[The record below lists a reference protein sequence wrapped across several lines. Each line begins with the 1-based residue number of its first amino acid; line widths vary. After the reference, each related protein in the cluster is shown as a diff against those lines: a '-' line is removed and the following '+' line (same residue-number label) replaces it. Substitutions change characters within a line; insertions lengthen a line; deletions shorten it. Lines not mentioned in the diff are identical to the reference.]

1 MPLLEVDNLRVSFHT
16 RNGIVRA
23 VNGVSFSV
31 EKGETLGVVG
41 ESGSGKS
48 VTAYSML
55 GLIPQPPGR
64 IEGGRAMFGGVDLLK
79 ASKPQLAGLR
89 GKRVAMIFQDPMT
102 SLNPYL
108 RVGDQIIEPLMIHD
122 RISKPDALKRALEAL
137 REVGVQDPE
146 SRLQAYPH
154 EFSGGMRQRVMI
166 AMALITKPE
175 LLIADEPT
183 TALDVTVQAQ
193 ILELIRKMQ
202 QNHGTA
208 VLFITHDLG
217 VVSGFCD
224 KVQVMYAGQIVETAA
239 VGDIFKRPMHPYNR
253 ALQKSIPAFQPKGR
267 ELYTIAGLPPDLSK
281 PITGCAFAPR
291 CEFVRDPCRNA
302 ATRLD
307 TIVADHESSCVR
319 VQKGEL
325 TLD

>member
-1 MPLLEVDNLRVSFHT
+1 
-16 RNGIVRA
+16 
-23 VNGVSFSV
+23 
-31 EKGETLGVVG
+31 
-41 ESGSGKS
+41 
-48 VTAYSML
+48 
-55 GLIPQPPGR
+55 
-64 IEGGRAMFGGVDLLK
+64 
-79 ASKPQLAGLR
+79 
-89 GKRVAMIFQDPMT
+89 
-102 SLNPYL
+102 
-108 RVGDQIIEPLMIHD
+108 
-122 RISKPDALKRALEAL
+122 
-137 REVGVQDPE
+137 
-146 SRLQAYPH
+146 
-154 EFSGGMRQRVMI
+154 
-166 AMALITKPE
+166 
-175 LLIADEPT
+175 
-183 TALDVTVQAQ
+183 
-193 ILELIRKMQ
+193 MQ